1 MTLFKNEFP
10 ILEFDDRKDAVIN
23 PNHEVLNL
31 KLPKKCVYVFLA
43 DHVDEYARKNK
54 AVKVSE
60 FVSATKVY
68 PVYVIDYKGEK
79 VTLAQAPGGSAAA
92 AQFMDWLISY
102 EVREII
108 SAGTC
113 GALVDIDE
121 GVFLIPTRALRDEG
135 ASYHYMAP
143 SRFVE
148 IDRRAISPIR
158 KTFEE
163 RGLTYLETTTWSTDG
178 FYRETK
184 DFVKYRIEEGC
195 QVVEMECA
203 SLAAVASFR
212 DVIWGD
218 ILFTADTLSDPHNY
232 DQRNWAEDS
241 FAFALELALDSVIKI
256 GKVIF

>member
-10 ILEFDDRKDAVIN
+10 ILEYDDRKDAVIN
-23 PNHEVLNL
+23 PNHEDLDL
-31 KLPKKCVYVFLA
+31 KLPRKCVYAFLSN
-43 DHVDEYARKNK
+43 HIDEYAANNK
-54 AVKVSE
+54 AIKVSE

-79 VTLAQAPGGSAAA
+79 VTLAQAPVGSAAA

-102 EVREII
+102 GAREII

-143 SRFVE
+143 SRF
-148 IDRRAISPIR
+148 IDVDKRAISSIR
-158 KTFEE
+158 SALFE
-163 RGLTYLETTTWSTDG
+163 RGISYVETTTWTTDG

-195 QVVEMECA
+195 KVVEMECA

-212 DVIWGD
+212 DVIWGE

-241 FAFALELALDSVIKI
+241 FAFALELCLDSVINI
-256 GKVIF
+256 WNE

>member
-10 ILEFDDRKDAVIN
+10 ILEYDDRKEAVIN
-23 PNHEVLNL
+23 PNHEGLDL
-31 KLPKKCVYVFLA
+31 KLPRKCVYAFLA
-43 DHVDEYARKNK
+43 DHIDEYAANNK
-54 AVKVSE
+54 ATKVSE

-68 PVYVIDYKGEK
+68 PVYVIDYKGEQ
-79 VTLAQAPGGSAAA
+79 VTLAQAPVGSAAA

-102 EVREII
+102 GVREII
-108 SAGTC
+108 STGTC
-113 GALVDIDE
+113 GALVDIEE

-143 SRFVE
+143 SRFID
-148 IDRRAISPIR
+148 IDRMAISPIR
-158 KTFEE
+158 KTFED

-178 FYRETK
+178 FYRETR

-203 SLAAVASFR
+203 SLAAVARFR
-212 DVIWGD
+212 DVIWGE
-218 ILFTADTLSDPHNY
+218 ILFTADTLSDPNNY

-241 FAFALELALDSVIKI
+241 FVFALELCLDSVINIRK
-256 GKVIF
+256 K

>member
-79 VTLAQAPGGSAAA
+79 VTLAQAPVGSAAA

-195 QVVEMECA
+195 QVEEMECA

-212 DVIWGD
+212 DVIWGE

-241 FAFALELALDSVIKI
+241 FAFALDLCLDCVINI
-256 GKVIF
+256 GKK

>member
-79 VTLAQAPGGSAAA
+79 VTLAQAPVGSAAA

-212 DVIWGD
+212 DVIWGE

-241 FAFALELALDSVIKI
+241 FAFALDLCLDCVINI
-256 GKVIF
+256 GKK

>member
-10 ILEFDDRKDAVIN
+10 ILEYDDKREAVIN
-23 PNHEVLNL
+23 PDHEGLDL
-31 KLPKKCVYVFLA
+31 KLPRKCVYAFLA
-43 DHVDEYARKNK
+43 DFVDEYAANNK
-54 AVKVSE
+54 AIKVSE

-68 PVYVIDYKGEK
+68 PAYVIDYKGEK
-79 VTLAQAPGGSAAA
+79 VILAQAPVGSAAA

-102 EVREII
+102 GVREII
-108 SAGTC
+108 STGTC
-113 GALVDIDE
+113 GAFI
-121 GVFLIPTRALRDEG
+121 IPTKALRDEG

-143 SRFVE
+143 SRFID

-158 KTFEE
+158 ETFED

-178 FYRETK
+178 FYRETR

-212 DVIWGD
+212 DVIWGE

-241 FAFALELALDSVIKI
+241 FAFALELCLDSVINI
-256 GKVIF
+256 GKK

>member
-1 MTLFKNEFP
+1 MTLFKNEYP
-10 ILEFDDRKDAVIN
+10 ILEFDDRKEAVIN
-23 PNHEVLNL
+23 PNHEDLDL
-31 KLPKKCVYVFLA
+31 KLPRKCVYVFLA
-43 DHVDEYARKNK
+43 NHVDEYAGNNK
-54 AVKVSE
+54 AIKVSE

-79 VTLAQAPGGSAAA
+79 VTLVQAPVGSAAA

-102 EVREII
+102 GVREII
-108 SAGTC
+108 SAGSC

-121 GVFLIPTRALRDEG
+121 GVFLIPTKALRDEG

-143 SRFVE
+143 SRF
-148 IDRRAISPIR
+148 IDVDKRAISSIR
-158 KTFEE
+158 SALFE
-163 RGLTYLETTTWSTDG
+163 RGISYVETTTWTTDG

-212 DVIWGD
+212 DVI
-218 ILFTADTLSDPHNY
+218 
-232 DQRNWAEDS
+232 
-241 FAFALELALDSVIKI
+241 
-256 GKVIF
+256 

>member
-1 MTLFKNEFP
+1 MTLFKNEYP
-10 ILEFDDRKDAVIN
+10 ILEYDDRNEAVIN
-23 PNHEVLNL
+23 PNHEDLDL

-43 DHVDEYARKNK
+43 RHVDEYARNK
-54 AVKVSE
+54 EAIKVSE

-79 VTLAQAPGGSAAA
+79 VTLAQAPVGSAAA

-102 EVREII
+102 GVREII

-113 GALVDIDE
+113 GALIDIDE
-121 GVFLIPTRALRDEG
+121 GVFLIPTKALRDEG
-135 ASYHYMAP
+135 ARYHYMAP
-143 SRFVE
+143 SRFVD

-158 KTFEE
+158 KIFEE

-178 FYRETK
+178 FYRETR

-212 DVIWGD
+212 DVIWGE

-241 FAFALELALDSVIKI
+241 FAFALDLCLDCVINI
-256 GKVIF
+256 GKK

>member
-79 VTLAQAPGGSAAA
+79 VTLAQAPVGSAAA

-102 EVREII
+102 GVREII

-148 IDRRAISPIR
+148 IDSRAISPIR

-212 DVIWGD
+212 DVIWGE

-241 FAFALELALDSVIKI
+241 FAFALDLCLDCVINI
-256 GKVIF
+256 GKK

>member
-79 VTLAQAPGGSAAA
+79 VTLAQAPVGSAAA

-121 GVFLIPTRALRDEG
+121 GVFLIPTKALRDEG

-212 DVIWGD
+212 DVIWGE

-241 FAFALELALDSVIKI
+241 FAFALDLCLDCVINI
-256 GKVIF
+256 GKK

>member
-10 ILEFDDRKDAVIN
+10 ILEYDDRKEAVIN
-23 PNHEVLNL
+23 PNHEGLDL
-31 KLPKKCVYVFLA
+31 KLPRKCVYAFLA
-43 DHVDEYARKNK
+43 DHIDEYAANNK
-54 AVKVSE
+54 ATKVSE

-68 PVYVIDYKGEK
+68 PVYVIHYKGEQ
-79 VTLAQAPGGSAAA
+79 VTLAQAPVGSAAA

-102 EVREII
+102 GVREII
-108 SAGTC
+108 STGTC
-113 GALVDIDE
+113 GALVDIEE

-143 SRFVE
+143 SRFID
-148 IDRRAISPIR
+148 IDRMAISPIR
-158 KTFEE
+158 KTFED

-178 FYRETK
+178 FYRETR

-203 SLAAVASFR
+203 SLAAVARFR
-212 DVIWGD
+212 DVIWGE
-218 ILFTADTLSDPHNY
+218 ILFTADTLSDPNNY

-241 FAFALELALDSVIKI
+241 FAFALELCLDSVINIRK
-256 GKVIF
+256 K

>member
-1 MTLFKNEFP
+1 MTLFKNEYP
-10 ILEFDDRKDAVIN
+10 ILEYDDRKEAVIN
-23 PNHEVLNL
+23 PNHEGVDL
-31 KLPKKCVYVFLA
+31 KLPRKCVYAFLSN
-43 DHVDEYARKNK
+43 HIDEYAANNK
-54 AVKVSE
+54 AIKVSE

-79 VTLAQAPGGSAAA
+79 VTLAQAPVGSAAA

-102 EVREII
+102 GVREII

-148 IDRRAISPIR
+148 IDRRASSSIR
-158 KTFEE
+158 SALFE
-163 RGLTYLETTTWSTDG
+163 RGISYVETTTWTTDG

-212 DVIWGD
+212 DVIWGE

-241 FAFALELALDSVIKI
+241 FAFALELCLDSVINI
-256 GKVIF
+256 GKK

>member
-79 VTLAQAPGGSAAA
+79 VTLAQAPVGSAAA

-121 GVFLIPTRALRDEG
+121 GVFLIPPRALRDEG

-212 DVIWGD
+212 DVIWGE

-241 FAFALELALDSVIKI
+241 FAFALDLCLDCVINI
-256 GKVIF
+256 GKK

>member
-23 PNHEVLNL
+23 PNHEGLDL
-31 KLPKKCVYVFLA
+31 KLPRKCVYAFLSNNI
-43 DHVDEYARKNK
+43 DEYAENNK
-54 AVKVSE
+54 AIKVSE

-68 PVYVIDYKGEK
+68 TVYVIDYKGEE
-79 VTLAQAPGGSAAA
+79 VALAQAPVGSAAA

-102 EVREII
+102 GAREII
-108 SAGTC
+108 SAGSC
-113 GALVDIDE
+113 GALIDIDE

-135 ASYHYMAP
+135 TSYHYVAP
-143 SRFVE
+143 SRF
-148 IDRRAISPIR
+148 IDVDKRAISSIR
-158 KTFEE
+158 STLFE
-163 RGLTYLETTTWSTDG
+163 RGISYEETTTWTTDG

-212 DVIWGD
+212 DVIWGE
-218 ILFTADTLSDPHNY
+218 ILFTADTLSDPQNY

-241 FAFALELALDSVIKI
+241 FAFALELALDSVINI
-256 GKVIF
+256 GKK

>member
-10 ILEFDDRKDAVIN
+10 ILEFDDRKEAVIN
-23 PNHEVLNL
+23 PNHEGFDL
-31 KLPKKCVYVFLA
+31 KLPRKCVYAFLV
-43 DHVDEYARKNK
+43 DFVDEYAAMNK
-54 AVKVSE
+54 AIKLSE

-79 VTLAQAPGGSAAA
+79 VTLAQAPVGSAAA

-102 EVREII
+102 GVREII

-113 GALVDIDE
+113 GALIDIDE
-121 GVFLIPTRALRDEG
+121 GAFLIPTKALRDEG

-143 SRFVE
+143 SRF
-148 IDRRAISPIR
+148 IDVDKRAISSIR

-178 FYRETK
+178 FYRETR
-184 DFVKYRIEEGC
+184 DFLKYRIEEGC

-203 SLAAVASFR
+203 SLVAVAQFR
-212 DVIWGD
+212 DVIWGE

-256 GKVIF
+256 EKTC

>member
-23 PNHEVLNL
+23 PNHEGVDL
-31 KLPKKCVYVFLA
+31 KLPRKCVYAFLSN
-43 DHVDEYARKNK
+43 HIDEYAGNNK
-54 AVKVSE
+54 AIKVSE

-68 PVYVIDYKGEK
+68 PVYVIDYKEEK
-79 VTLAQAPGGSAAA
+79 VTLAQAPVGSAAA

-102 EVREII
+102 GVREII

-113 GALVDIDE
+113 GALIDIDE
-121 GVFLIPTRALRDEG
+121 GIFLIPIKSLRDEG

-143 SRFVE
+143 SRF
-148 IDRRAISPIR
+148 IDVDKRAISSIR
-158 KTFEE
+158 SALFE
-163 RGLTYLETTTWSTDG
+163 RGISYVETTTWTTDG

-203 SLAAVASFR
+203 SLDAVASFR
-212 DVIWGD
+212 DVIWGE

-241 FAFALELALDSVIKI
+241 FAFAIELCLDSVINI
-256 GKVIF
+256 GKE